1 MKIILWQL
9 NEKVDTLEEQWPRD
23 KSISRLLTEDNE
35 DQSEELITFYPESR
49 MRKLHEQNRMDM
61 TSN

>member
-49 MRKLHEQNRMDM
+49 MRKLHVQNRMDM

>member
-49 MRKLHEQNRMDM
+49 MRKLHGQNRMDM
-61 TSN
+61 PSN